1 MKWLK
6 LHTGCLFQGLALAML
21 EMAQENLVYGEIIRI
36 RLEVGFMQTNK
47 QRASLKT
54 GQKIVYFFVLPIVA
68 LAVVLSIL
76 GAVTFNLFLF

>member
-1 MKWLK
+1 M
-6 LHTGCLFQGLALAML
+6 AL
-21 EMAQENLVYGEIIRI
+21 ENLVCGEIKRI

-54 GQKIVYFFVLPIVA
+54 GQKIIYFFVLPIVA
-68 LAVVLSIL
+68 LAAVLGIL

>member
-1 MKWLK
+1 M
-6 LHTGCLFQGLALAML
+6 AL
-21 EMAQENLVYGEIIRI
+21 ENLVCGKIKRI

-68 LAVVLSIL
+68 LAVVLGIL

>member
-1 MKWLK
+1 MQWK
-6 LHTGCLFQGLALAML
+6 LIHRGLGST
-21 EMAQENLVYGEIIRI
+21 YGAGE
-36 RLEVGFMQTNK
+36 LGVWGNQKNQEVGLMQTNK

-68 LAVVLSIL
+68 LAVVLGIL

>member
-1 MKWLK
+1 M
-6 LHTGCLFQGLALAML
+6 AL
-21 EMAQENLVYGEIIRI
+21 ENLVCGEIKRI

-54 GQKIVYFFVLPIVA
+54 GQKIIYFFILPIVA
-68 LAVVLSIL
+68 LAAVLGIL

>member
-1 MKWLK
+1 M
-6 LHTGCLFQGLALAML
+6 AL
-21 EMAQENLVYGEIIRI
+21 ENLVCGKIKRI